1 MYDKQIFADNL
12 MHYMKANNETQIDVA
27 KLIGVSKSNVS
38 AYIKGEQIPR
48 MDKVQILADH
58 YGVRLSDL
66 LETKKAP
73 SEDGVTEKDL
83 RLVRWF
89 RSLPP
94 EKQKAIL
101 VSQDAPEGIS

>member
-66 LETKKAP
+66 LETKKTP

-83 RLVRWF
+83 RLIHWF